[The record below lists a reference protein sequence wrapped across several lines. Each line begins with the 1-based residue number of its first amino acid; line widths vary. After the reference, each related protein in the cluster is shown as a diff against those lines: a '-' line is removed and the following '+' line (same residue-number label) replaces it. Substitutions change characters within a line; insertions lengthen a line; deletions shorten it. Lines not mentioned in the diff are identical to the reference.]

1 MDASHQ
7 IGQQVLC
14 AQAGGVT
21 RWPLTLGNA
30 ETARTTQQCRRSGCL
45 PAAPVTA
52 AAVAAAGWPVV
63 ELWNGCLVP
72 AVDGVKQIGW
82 LQAWGLQFLINMLF
96 KVSIVNK
103 KG

>member
-1 MDASHQ
+1 MNQ
-7 IGQQVLC
+7 ITSAVGAFIIVV
-14 AQAGGVT
+14 AGA
-21 RWPLTLGNA
+21 LFLSFLLA
-30 ETARTTQQCRRSGCL
+30 
-45 PAAPVTA
+45 
-52 AAVAAAGWPVV
+52 WPVM